1 MGNLS
6 VNSFAVAVTLAL
18 SRRAQLAASSGPPP
32 SMEKDGPLERAT
44 GHPPQTIPSELI
56 AQAKAAKLRIEELE
70 KSARNREPERKA
82 SEIAAV
88 LSAELESARRL
99 LDQLRLIR

>member
-1 MGNLS
+1 VGNLS

-18 SRRAQLAASSGPPP
+18 SRRAQLAASSGPPR
-32 SMEKDGPLERAT
+32 SMEKDGPLERAP

-56 AQAKAAKLRIEELE
+56 AQAKAAKLRIEEL
-70 KSARNREPERKA
+70 KSARNREPERA